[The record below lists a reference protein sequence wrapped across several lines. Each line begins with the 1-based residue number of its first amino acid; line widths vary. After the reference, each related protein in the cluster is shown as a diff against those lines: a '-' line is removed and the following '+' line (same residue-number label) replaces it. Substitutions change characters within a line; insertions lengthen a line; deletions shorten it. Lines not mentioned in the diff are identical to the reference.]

1 MDSAQI
7 ALVVDD
13 DDAIQYYHSVCLDQ
27 MGIESITVGTG
38 HEALDQLAARDF
50 DIVLLDVGLPDMS
63 GLEVLG
69 SIRSQG
75 PGTCVIMISGL
86 HEAGL
91 PAQAVAS
98 LGADLFMTKPCRP
111 AEVRTAVEE
120 ALARRD
126 QARAAA
132 S

>member
-1 MDSAQI
+1 MESAQL

-13 DDAIQYYHSVCLDQ
+13 DEAIQYYHSVCLDT
-27 MGIESITVGTG
+27 MGIDSVTVGTG
-38 HEALDQLAARDF
+38 HEALDQLAAQSF
-50 DIVLLDVGLPDMS
+50 DMVLLDVGLPGMS

-69 SIRSQG
+69 NMRSQG
-75 PGTCVIMISGL
+75 LETCVIMISGL
-86 HEAGL
+86 HEPGL

-111 AEVRTAVEE
+111 GEVRTAVEE
-120 ALARRD
+120 ALAKRHEA
-126 QARAAA
+126 QAAA